1 MNVEIY
7 VNDWREMDERVDAKN
22 ETKLRQQVARV
33 IDDPETLRLIADPL
47 RLRVLELLRQ
57 EPRTVTEL
65 AELLDVQR
73 TKLYYHVKLLE
84 EHDLIVVDETRL
96 VSGITEKR
104 YRVTAYRLSVDK
116 SMFGAPDFGDAPLDV
131 FLSMI
136 LDEVATEIR
145 RSVRSG
151 LIDLEF
157 THEDVIAPRRVTIG
171 RRWFRFSDVDV
182 EEFRRRYAELSREFE
197 DRAVDDGGR
206 SAGEF
211 TSRETDTSVYEWLIA
226 FYPVVPPEGES
237 EQ

>member
-1 MNVEIY
+1 MN
-7 VNDWREMDERVDAKN
+7 ERVDAKN
-22 ETKLRQQVARV
+22 DPKPRQQVARV

-65 AELLDVQR
+65 ADLLDVQR

-84 EHDLIVVDETRL
+84 AHDLIVVDETRL

-116 SMFGAPDFGDAPLDV
+116 AMLGVPDSGDAPLDV
-131 FLSMI
+131 YLSMV

-171 RRWFRFSDVDV
+171 RRWFQFSDADV
-182 EEFRRRYAELSREFE
+182 EEFRHRYAELSREFE
-197 DRAVDDGGR
+197 DRAVENRRENADEF
-206 SAGEF
+206 SARESG
-211 TSRETDTSVYEWLIA
+211 TSIYEWLIG
-226 FYPVVPPEGES
+226 FYPVVPPEDGGER
-237 EQ
+237 

>member
-1 MNVEIY
+1 MN
-7 VNDWREMDERVDAKN
+7 ERVDAKN
-22 ETKLRQQVARV
+22 ETKPRQQVARV

-65 AELLDVQR
+65 ADLLDVQR

-84 EHDLIVVDETRL
+84 AHDLIVVDETRL

-116 SMFGAPDFGDAPLDV
+116 TMLGSPDSGDAPLDV
-131 FLSMI
+131 YLSMV

-157 THEDVIAPRRVTIG
+157 THEDVIAPRRVMIG
-171 RRWFRFSDVDV
+171 RQWFLLADEDVTRFQERYV
-182 EEFRRRYAELSREFE
+182 EALTEFE
-197 DRAVDDGGR
+197 AKRVSYPDATGDPVEGDGAVL
-206 SAGEF
+206 
-211 TSRETDTSVYEWLIA
+211 YEWLTA
-226 FYPVVPPEGES
+226 FYPVVPPEDGGER
-237 EQ
+237 

>member
-1 MNVEIY
+1 
-7 VNDWREMDERVDAKN
+7 
-22 ETKLRQQVARV
+22 L
-33 IDDPETLRLIADPL
+33 
-47 RLRVLELLRQ
+47 LELLRQ

-84 EHDLIVVDETRL
+84 AHDLIVVDETRL
-96 VSGITEKR
+96 VSGIPEKR

-116 SMFGAPDFGDAPLDV
+116 TILGAPGSGDAPLDV
-131 FLSMI
+131 YLSMV

-157 THEDVIAPRRVTIG
+157 THEDVIAPRRVTMG
-171 RRWFRFSDVDV
+171 RRWFQFSEADV

-197 DRAVDDGGR
+197 DRAVGNRGGN
-206 SAGEF
+206 ADEF
-211 TSRETDTSVYEWLIA
+211 AARESDASIYEWLIG
-226 FYPVVPPEGES
+226 FYPVVPPEGGS

>member
-1 MNVEIY
+1 MEKRSNIT
-7 VNDWREMDERVDAKN
+7 
-22 ETKLRQQVARV
+22 TKPHQQVARV

-47 RLRVLELLRQ
+47 RLRLLELLRQ

-84 EHDLIVVDETRL
+84 AHDLIVVDETRL
-96 VSGITEKR
+96 VSGIPEKR

-116 SMFGAPDFGDAPLDV
+116 TMLGVPGSGDAPLDV
-131 FLSMI
+131 YLSMV

-157 THEDVIAPRRVTIG
+157 THEDVIAPRRVMIG
-171 RRWFRFSDVDV
+171 RQWYWLNDDDVTRFQ
-182 EEFRRRYAELSREFE
+182 ERYAEALTEFDGQRVPYADADG
-197 DRAVDDGGR
+197 DRAGGED
-206 SAGEF
+206 A
-211 TSRETDTSVYEWLIA
+211 VLYEWLTA
-226 FYPVVPPEGES
+226 FYPVVPPKGGS
-237 EQ
+237 E

>member
-1 MNVEIY
+1 MEKRSNIT
-7 VNDWREMDERVDAKN
+7 
-22 ETKLRQQVARV
+22 TKPHQQVARV

-84 EHDLIVVDETRL
+84 AHDLIVVDETRL
-96 VSGITEKR
+96 VSGIPEKR

-116 SMFGAPDFGDAPLDV
+116 TILGAPGSGDAPLDV
-131 FLSMI
+131 YLSMV

-157 THEDVIAPRRVTIG
+157 THEDVIAPRRVMIG
-171 RRWFRFSDVDV
+171 RQWYRLTDRDVTRFQ
-182 EEFRRRYAELSREFE
+182 ERYKVFLDELSGQRVPS
-197 DRAVDDGGR
+197 VDAEEGNVAGNDG
-206 SAGEF
+206 
-211 TSRETDTSVYEWLIA
+211 DVLYEWLTA
-226 FYPVVPPEGES
+226 FYPVVPPEGGS
-237 EQ
+237 E